1 MGMAVPPEA
10 LILGRC
16 SVWGNKVKNT
26 EQAAY
31 FARRLTGAQ
40 KCANQNNNHKNL
52 TFVAHYSPRTHQLV
66 FVLTQQRSS
75 HIVEHSLICS

>member
-26 EQAAY
+26 EPAAY
-31 FARRLTGAQ
+31 FTRRLTGAQ
-40 KCANQNNNHKNL
+40 ECARISTINKHRQGSYLRGALQSEN
-52 TFVAHYSPRTHQLV
+52 TPASVRAHSTEIIAHRRT
-66 FVLTQQRSS
+66 
-75 HIVEHSLICS
+75 

>member
-1 MGMAVPPEA
+1 MGVTVSPEA

-40 KCANQNNNHKNL
+40 KCARIR
-52 TFVAHYSPRTHQLV
+52 TIITRTHQRGALQPENTSASV
-66 FVLTQQRSS
+66 RA
-75 HIVEHSLICS
+75 HSTEIIAHRRT

>member
-26 EQAAY
+26 EPAAY
-31 FARRLTGAQ
+31 LYKRPVVKPGARFYPHGDSAIVLVRCGL
-40 KCANQNNNHKNL
+40 N
-52 TFVAHYSPRTHQLV
+52 PRTEMHRSVGV
-66 FVLTQQRSS
+66 FV
-75 HIVEHSLICS
+75 